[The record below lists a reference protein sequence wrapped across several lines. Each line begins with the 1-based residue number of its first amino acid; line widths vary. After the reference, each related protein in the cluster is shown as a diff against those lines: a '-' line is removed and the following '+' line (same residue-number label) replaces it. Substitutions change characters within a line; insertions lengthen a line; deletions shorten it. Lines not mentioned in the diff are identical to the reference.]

1 MDNLFG
7 GSYSPC
13 VYKSSDTIIA
23 KNIQLDTLHISRLPV
38 CTEDSDMLNSSANI
52 PCPLGNV
59 LYYVLVMKPG
69 SNIIVLEW
77 NCSSITKLFLAY
89 LNRGPNALN
98 IPMKVCTFVI
108 TSFTAIFSK
117 AKVTIKITNYDTN
130 ERMVDI
136 YISSLDHA
144 MYNA

>member
-108 TSFTAIFSK
+108 TSFTAIFYK

-144 MYNA
+144 IYNA